1 MNEKINLQ
9 QLAENLPSDV
19 FGLERDNRV
28 ILVSE
33 LFGLVAEMLE
43 AGEQCVSLPGF
54 GSFTLSGDNSNPVR
68 FDPDKMFAD
77 TVNAPFAS
85 FSPVILAPKVTE
97 EMLTS
102 VSEQNSD
109 DPVALYAEAEEP
121 EIAVQDEDEEDI
133 DAALIASEPTS
144 PIFATEHNE
153 EKKGEGNSEIPEPP
167 VTSLPE
173 EEIDSAVIDSEDE
186 NALPSDE
193 NAVPSV
199 MERDNTFEAEFTPAE
214 ENTETVETVMIPDA
228 ESDNDEETDYEEPM
242 LSEDQEVS
250 TTRFGIGFFWGLLTG
265 LLVGA
270 IIFLVYV
277 MFTSNLTQTGST
289 YTFDEYE
296 DEAAAIMTD

>member
-85 FSPVILAPKVTE
+85 FSPVVLAPKVTE

-109 DPVALYAEAEEP
+109 ESVALYAEAEEQ
-121 EIAVQDEDEEDI
+121 EIAVQDEDEDDI
-133 DAALIASEPTS
+133 DAALIAPEPNY
-144 PIFATEHNE
+144 PVCATEHNE
-153 EKKGEGNSEIPEPP
+153 DKGEGNSEILEPP

-193 NAVPSV
+193 NAVPSE
-199 MERDNTFEAEFTPAE
+199 MERANTFEAEFTPVE
-214 ENTETVETVMIPDA
+214 ETTETVETVMIPDA
-228 ESDNDEETDYEEPM
+228 DSDNDEETGDEEPR
-242 LSEDQEVS
+242 LFETREVS
-250 TTRFGIGFFWGLLTG
+250 STRFGIGFFWGLLTG

-296 DEAAAIMTD
+296 DEAAATMTD